1 MPFFVYSY
9 GKQTTVQRENFIFIW
24 HMQLLMNTAVLILM
38 GSLIIIQIE
47 KAYVSNIKIKCPR
60 EIVVEQD
67 FFKILFYFFLYKE
80 KHILV
85 CLFLW

>member
-1 MPFFVYSY
+1 
-9 GKQTTVQRENFIFIW
+9 
-24 HMQLLMNTAVLILM
+24 MQLLMNTAVLILM

-67 FFKILFYFFLYKE
+67 FFKILFYFFYIKRNTFWFAFFYG
-80 KHILV
+80 KCFTFSNV
-85 CLFLW
+85 F